1 MDIPEHVRAQLERI
15 RAEREQQI
23 EKLRADA
30 VAEAL
35 AMELR
40 LRGSDADLIPLRLM
54 CEHLAL
60 EAMHAE
66 PLGRRKR
73 VAHYETARVAVKNAK
88 AAIRAGTMTPR
99 NQGAGLPLDLTRWC
113 AEDETLRTLEEFMPH
128 SRVMVHRSDARNWFE
143 SMGVDV
149 PGFLHCKRTQAAP
162 AQEQPAELAAPSQPL
177 DPTGTPNS
185 MEDDHP
191 PTTAAPH
198 CAPIARKPDRRQQ
211 GESLFIDLRKQGKS
225 EREAMKVVH
234 ERFGAKGLSRAS
246 LQRAWKEASHQRAPT
261 ALEQL
266 KEAAAKN

>member
-15 RAEREQQI
+15 RAEGEQQI

-35 AMELR
+35 AMALR

-99 NQGAGLPLDLTRWC
+99 NQGAGLPLDLARWC

-128 SRVMVHRSDARNWFE
+128 SRVMVRRSDARSWFE

-149 PGFLHCKRTQAAP
+149 PGFLHCKRKQAAP
-162 AQEQPAELAAPSQPL
+162 AEEVPADLEAPKQIGLRPKTGRMTEAKRAIRAILHAAGPALSRGAAHSFVMQAIRNGEVPSPFQMKEGTDESGRRVFVWVDTKGKEQELE
-177 DPTGTPNS
+177 
-185 MEDDHP
+185 
-191 PTTAAPH
+191 
-198 CAPIARKPDRRQQ
+198 PDTLKRYV
-211 GESLFIDLRKQGKS
+211 
-225 EREAMKVVH
+225 REAWN
-234 ERFGAKGLSRAS
+234 ERD
-246 LQRAWKEASHQRAPT
+246 QAPR
-261 ALEQL
+261 
-266 KEAAAKN
+266 

>member
-15 RAEREQQI
+15 RAEGEQQI

-35 AMELR
+35 AMALR

-60 EAMHAE
+60 EVMHAE

-99 NQGAGLPLDLTRWC
+99 NQGAGLPLDLARWC

-128 SRVMVHRSDARNWFE
+128 SRVMVRRSDARNWFE

-149 PGFLHCKRTQAAP
+149 PGFLYCKRTQAAP
-162 AQEQPAELAAPSQPL
+162 AQAPDENAAHAPQPPAPAPAPS
-177 DPTGTPNS
+177 DAKD
-185 MEDDHP
+185 E
-191 PTTAAPH
+191 A
-198 CAPIARKPDRRQQ
+198 
-211 GESLFIDLRKQGKS
+211 LR
-225 EREAMKVVH
+225 EYDAMLAD
-234 ERFGAKGLSRAS
+234 GAS
-246 LQRAWKEASHQRAPT
+246 T
-261 ALEQL
+261 N
-266 KEAAAKN
+266 EAARQVKEKYGIPRTTLRDRLKRRDASVKGPWRDLLSQTQKK